1 MKWLFVSIVCVLLI
15 VVQFMSTTI
24 IPLVVLFLII
34 AFISCELIKL
44 LILQK
49 TLRVALDDRYKKI
62 HLQSR
67 FNNGGQRIVG
77 TVSSTHI
84 GMAEHISK
92 TYDFTQ
98 QTNGVL
104 ITFPYS
110 GAYTNFTVNLKIS
123 DRFQFLTLHKT
134 VQFSFVHFENPK
146 YSDEM
151 MQNVYEENY
160 EESDEIYALRTYIEG
175 ERMSNVHW
183 KFYEKFDEL
192 LVWERK
198 ELKDDVV
205 VIDVQQMPTSIQAY
219 DQLMTHLYSS
229 LKQVVMSGKQGKLIY
244 FNFYESDVF
253 TVQQLQHVLQTV
265 YEISLVQ
272 KGDYANVK

>member
-1 MKWLFVSIVCVLLI
+1 M
-15 VVQFMSTTI
+15 
-24 IPLVVLFLII
+24 
-34 AFISCELIKL
+34 KL
-44 LILQK
+44 LILQRS
-49 TLRVALDDRYKKI
+49 LRAVVDDRFKKI

-67 FNNGGQRIVG
+67 LKNGGQRIVG
-77 TVSSTHI
+77 TLSSTHI
-84 GMAEHISK
+84 GMGMSISE

-98 QTNGVL
+98 QRNGVL

-146 YSDEM
+146 NSYEM
-151 MQNVYEENY
+151 MQNVFEENY
-160 EESDEIYALRTYIEG
+160 EESNEIYALRTYIEG

-198 ELKDDVV
+198 ELKEDV
-205 VIDVQQMPTSIQAY
+205 ILINVQQMPTSIQAY
-219 DQLMTHLYSS
+219 DQLITHLYSS
-229 LKQVVMSGKQGKLIY
+229 LKQVVMNGKHGKLIY
-244 FNFYESDVF
+244 FNSHESDVF
-253 TVQQLQHVLQTV
+253 TVQQLQHVLKTIS
-265 YEISLVQ
+265 EISLVH